1 MERAGF
7 QESDHSGSNRIFTV
21 LKCHVDATQDFA
33 QSASSSV
40 KNYLSVLNHPLLW
53 VFLISLPFY
62 LIGVRSLALCDNDA
76 MYPQIAGEMLRTG
89 DWVTPRLDGV
99 AHYDK
104 PPLIYWLNALSLRVL
119 GHTVAAAR
127 IWPVFAVC
135 FTILVVGGIGASI
148 YGKRA
153 GWLSALVFSTCAG
166 PYLYCRV
173 VAVSADILLC
183 FWTSLAI
190 LAYLKAIVEKNKYS
204 LWWMMV
210 MFGCFGLAGLTKS
223 LYGFGLPIVI
233 IGLHAVA
240 TGSWKSFLRPRTAA
254 GILLTS
260 AIVLPWHILAAM
272 ANPHFLW
279 SYIVRENF
287 QRFAGNRWPRDEFLS
302 APLFLLFTGLWTF
315 PWIGLLPQAIVEAF
329 GRIRQNRWIQGSEL
343 IICIWFLFI
352 LGLFTASHDRLEY
365 YSLPAIPAFALLVGK
380 LWDEGFKEQNRAIRR
395 YMAVALGLTAAIL
408 FVGAASAW
416 VILGPAK
423 ADIFK
428 FLETWWPYSGW
439 SGVSA
444 QIAVVQRIRIPTVVV
459 LAGAALFVFGASAA
473 LLKSRPRIGLALMIA
488 IMAPIFVMSNWG
500 FQLMVPFESSAPI
513 VRILKKAGPVTA
525 VVIREPHE
533 YQWISGMVFY
543 SGRKVYVLKDPDFKD
558 PSLDW
563 DHDKRLL
570 SLQEFSKLWKS
581 GNRVVFVYDI
591 SQEQQV
597 SRLLKSEPARVIGQ
611 FGTREVVEN
620 QAESRNTD
628 QRRPQAKEQ

>member
-1 MERAGF
+1 MP
-7 QESDHSGSNRIFTV
+7 
-21 LKCHVDATQDFA
+21 KCHVDATQDSA
-33 QSASSSV
+33 QSSPLWV
-40 KNYLSVLNHPLLW
+40 KRFLPVLSHPILW

-104 PPLIYWLNALSLRVL
+104 PPLIYWLNAISLRVL

-127 IWPVFAVC
+127 IWPVFAIC

-190 LAYLKAIVEKNKYS
+190 LAYLKAIIEKNKYD
-204 LWWMMV
+204 LLWMMV
-210 MFGCFGLAGLTKS
+210 MFGCFGMAGLTKS

-233 IGLHAVA
+233 IGLHAIS
-240 TGSWKSFLRPRTAA
+240 TGRWRSFLCRRAAA
-254 GILLTS
+254 GVLLTS
-260 AIVLPWHILAAM
+260 AIVLPWHILAVM

-279 SYIVRENF
+279 CYIVRENF

-302 APLFLLFTGLWTF
+302 APLFLVFTGLWTF
-315 PWIGLLPQAIVEAF
+315 PWIGLLPQAVMGAF
-329 GRIRQNRWIQGSEL
+329 RRIRQNRWIQGNEL
-343 IICIWFLFI
+343 LICIWFLFI
-352 LGLFTASHDRLEY
+352 IGLFTAAHDRLEY
-365 YSLPAIPAFALLVGK
+365 YSLPAIPAFALLIGK
-380 LWDEGFKEQNRAIRR
+380 LWDEGLKEENRVTRR
-395 YMAVALGLTAAIL
+395 YMSMALGITAAIL
-408 FVGAASAW
+408 LVGSAAAW

-444 QIAVVQRIRIPTVVV
+444 QIAVVQRMRIPTVVV
-459 LAGAALFVFGASAA
+459 LAAAAVFVFGASAA
-473 LLKSRPRIGLALMIA
+473 LLKSRPRIGLALMIV
-488 IMAPIFVMSNWG
+488 IMAPIFIMSNWG
-500 FQLMVPFESSAPI
+500 FELMVPFESSAPI
-513 VRILKKAGPVTA
+513 VGILKKAGPVTA

-543 SGRKVYVLKDPDFKD
+543 SGCKVYVLKDPGLRD
-558 PSLDW
+558 PSLAW
-563 DHDKRLL
+563 DRDKRLL
-570 SLQEFSKLWKS
+570 SIEEFSKLWKS
-581 GNRVVFVYDI
+581 GKRVAFVYDI
-591 SQEQQV
+591 SQKQDI
-597 SRLLKSEPARVIGQ
+597 SRLLRSKPERMIGK
-611 FGTREVVEN
+611 FGTRVVVDN
-620 QAESRNTD
+620 QAESRKA
-628 QRRPQAKEQ
+628 AKAGQ